1 MYVQA
6 CVGAFVEVRTRV
18 HVCMFVCACTFVEV
32 RVSVCVY
39 VYVCVRVCMFVCL
52 CTFVEVRASVCVYV
66 YICVHDMCVC
76 VCVCTR
82 VYVRMYVRVSY
93 LGAVQLQLVVG
104 DPPGLAVLQPLR
116 RLLLH
121 VVLLQPVRLDHVLER
136 GDAEAQP

>member
-18 HVCMFVCACTFVEV
+18 HVCMFVCA
-32 RVSVCVY
+32 
-39 VYVCVRVCMFVCL
+39 